1 MKLLLV
7 DDESFVRERIRLQI
21 NWQEI
26 GIDQLEVCDDGER
39 ALNVIRVF
47 KPDILVTDIRMPG
60 LDGIKLAEEYL
71 YHNPEAKVIFISGY
85 SDVPYLRSA
94 IRLRAVS
101 YVEKPIDI
109 AELTADIRTAAEEIT
124 NRYQVSLD
132 REELRAKSLF
142 ARQTSIAKSL
152 INEENHPEAVQALKE
167 YFKEKSFCL
176 FAAGITQL
184 FPSDRGGLGSPEEL
198 FSALMPAFGNA
209 GIGMCFFQDE
219 NRLVF
224 HILCTDETQKK
235 TAVLAPLF
243 EQITDYLAQRQVIC
257 CHVIGRFVRDASQ
270 LYRSYQSAMQSL
282 LRYYYREPG
291 CLILSQEE
299 KPRSLDLNE
308 IPLSAYSHA
317 LQKENSE
324 MIVSMLN
331 NLAAQLKM
339 NDGTLP
345 SDVHRFYY
353 SIIMRMYREAEK
365 ENILLFDLPMD
376 EYRMLDRLRSCRFL
390 DELHQYTLSVIRDYY
405 EKVNNHYTDNPVVN
419 KIIGYIQQNYAN
431 PELSIGLI
439 SEHMHLSSSYLAHLF
454 RNVTGCTLG
463 DYLTRIRIDKA
474 QEIME
479 SGEYRVKDVARM
491 VGYRNGNYF
500 SYAFK
505 KQKGFAPS
513 GRAEDLK

>member
-21 NWQEI
+21 NWQEL

-39 ALNVIRVF
+39 ALGVIRAF

-109 AELTADIRTAAEEIT
+109 EELSADIRTAVEEIS

-142 ARQTSIAKSL
+142 TRQTSIAKSL
-152 INEENHPEAVQALKE
+152 ISEEGGAEAVQALKD
-167 YFKEKSFCL
+167 YARGKNFCL
-176 FAAGITQL
+176 FASGVTQL
-184 FPSDRGGLGSPEEL
+184 FPSETGGFTPAEEM
-198 FSALMPAFGNA
+198 FTALAPVFENA
-209 GIGMCFFQDE
+209 GIGFCFFQDE

-224 HILCTDETQKK
+224 HLLCTDETQKK
-235 TAVLAPLF
+235 TR
-243 EQITDYLAQRQVIC
+243 QITC
-257 CHVIGRFVRDASQ
+257 CHVLGRFGRDASQ
-270 LYRSYQSAMQSL
+270 LYNSYQSAIQSL
-282 LRYYYREPG
+282 PRHYYREPG

-324 MIVSMLN
+324 MIVSMLD
-331 NLAAQLKM
+331 NLSGQLKM

-345 SDVHRFYY
+345 SDVLRFYY

-365 ENILLFDLPMD
+365 ENILLFDPPMD
-376 EYRMLDRLRSCRFL
+376 EYRMLDRLRSCHFL
-390 DELHQYTLSVIRDYY
+390 DELHEYTLGVIRDYY

-419 KIIGYIQQNYAN
+419 KIIGYVQQNYAN
-431 PELSIGLI
+431 PELSIGMI
-439 SEHMHLSSSYLAHLF
+439 SEHMNLSSSYLAHLF

-463 DYLTRIRIDKA
+463 DYLTKVRIDKA

-479 SGEYRVKDVARM
+479 NGEYRVKDVARM

-513 GRAEDLK
+513 GRAEDPK